1 MLFHQLECTRFIREK
16 IQFKTKAIF
25 MARSAY
31 KYHLSDRTIQQYQ
44 KIETIKHVRCVIQN
58 WLVSHVE
65 NGLSVWLSKTD

>member
-31 KYHLSDRTIQQYQ
+31 KYQLSDRTIHQYQ
-44 KIETIKHVRCVIQN
+44 KIETFKTGSVVIQK
-58 WLVSHVE
+58 WLVNHVQ
-65 NGLSVWLSKTD
+65 NG